1 MALFGGSRDVSLMR
15 HLNKELINDIIN
27 TEVVIYKLAVE
38 HTEINI
44 YGESSS
50 KVFFSPMKVNCI
62 IRRDDKEYSG
72 DFTVDYT
79 KSARFAFLRDELT
92 GKNLLI
98 QEGDIIRWDLEYYE
112 VTTVSSNQLWVGRN
126 PSTLPLTVED
136 GYDEFGYDVSIIV
149 TAYKTTPDKF
159 NIDNTRPVPQ
169 NNYDLTKKM

>member
-38 HTEINI
+38 YTEVNI

-50 KVFFSPMKVNCI
+50 KVFFSPMKINCI
-62 IRRDDKEYSG
+62 IQRDDKDYTG
-72 DFTVDYT
+72 DVTVDFT

-92 GKNLLI
+92 SKQLVI
-98 QEGDIIRWDLEYYE
+98 QEGDIIKWDLEYYE
-112 VTTVSSNQLWVGRN
+112 ATTVFSNQLWVGRN
-126 PSTLPLTVED
+126 PSSLPHTVDD

-149 TAYKTTPDKF
+149 TAFKTTPDKF
-159 NIDNTRPVPQ
+159 NIDNTRPVGG
-169 NNYDLTKKM
+169 NDYDLTKKM